1 MDTQIDWREE
11 LDSSFGHGPDGTVA
25 DYLGEG
31 HRAVRRR
38 RAAVSVAGL
47 AAAVVVG
54 GVVWSLAPGDAA
66 RSDGVPVATQPPA
79 LDPTSIPTS
88 SPTSATAEP
97 MSSPT
102 VAALPTVPADVS
114 TATAAQ
120 RDEVAGPVP
129 ATAMADGSLVVQRGW
144 VVESVEVA
152 ARRTRDG
159 VDEMRQWG
167 LVVSPE
173 ASPDEDTWVLVT
185 WRLDCCISAS
195 SDPAGKSTADLD
207 TWIARMQAL
216 ERGDVPP
223 SLAHTEGGRFVA
235 DTDLE
240 VIEAV
245 AHPEQAAAYG
255 PVAEAVAA
263 KVRLADGTVLFVLA
277 RAEDSLTVEPAV
289 LDAPTMAAFL
299 RHLAAQAESGEGVR

>member
-1 MDTQIDWREE
+1 MDTQIDWHHE
-11 LDSSFGHGPDGTVA
+11 LDSSFGQGPEGTPA
-25 DYLGEG
+25 DYLDAG

-66 RSDGVPVATQPPA
+66 RSGGVPVATQPPA
-79 LDPTSIPTS
+79 PDPTS
-88 SPTSATAEP
+88 SPSSATAAP
-97 MSSPT
+97 TTSPT
-102 VAALPTVPADVS
+102 VAALPTRPADVS

-129 ATAMADGSLVVQRGW
+129 VATTSDGALLVQRGW
-144 VVESVEVA
+144 TVESVEPVA
-152 ARRTRDG
+152 RTTRDG
-159 VDEMRQWG
+159 VDVMRQWT
-167 LVVSPE
+167 LVVSPK
-173 ASPDEDTWVLVT
+173 ASPDEDTWVLAT
-185 WRLDCCISAS
+185 WHLSGTSSVS

-207 TWIARMQAL
+207 TWVAQMQAL
-216 ERGDVPP
+216 EQGDAPTSV
-223 SLAHTEGGRFVA
+223 AHTEGGRFVA

-255 PVAEAVAA
+255 PVGEAVAA

-289 LDAPTMAAFL
+289 LDAPTMTAFL
-299 RHLAAQAESGEGVR
+299 RHLASQADSGEGVR